1 MVLQARDLNL
11 LPDERAN
18 NSEYVKTSDCVD
30 CTISSN
36 LTPHHLLSIYL
47 TSNMLEPDPMTIL
60 EQPEVFDLELDL
72 VRWVKQAV
80 TLESPPMMQKP
91 AGLVTQFYG
100 LDSKSR

>member
-1 MVLQARDLNL
+1 
-11 LPDERAN
+11 
-18 NSEYVKTSDCVD
+18 
-30 CTISSN
+30 
-36 LTPHHLLSIYL
+36 
-47 TSNMLEPDPMTIL
+47 MLEPDPMTML

-80 TLESPPMMQKP
+80 TSESPPMMQKP